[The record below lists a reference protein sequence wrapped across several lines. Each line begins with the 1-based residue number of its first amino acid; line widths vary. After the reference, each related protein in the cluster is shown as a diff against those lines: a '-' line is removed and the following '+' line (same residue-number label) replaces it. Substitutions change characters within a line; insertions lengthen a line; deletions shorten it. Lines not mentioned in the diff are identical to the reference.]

1 MQIFSISFLYKET
14 KNDGDFLKYIIFGK
28 QLQGQKY
35 NKLSKSANLEIYIMQ
50 LGGDHL

>member
-1 MQIFSISFLYKET
+1 MQSFSISFLYKET
-14 KNDGDFLKYIIFGK
+14 KNDGDFLNYIIFGK